1 MNIQENVQLKTYNT
15 FGVKARA
22 SRFAIVKDAGD
33 LTGFIRNYASRREN
47 LMILNGGSNVLFTR
61 DFEGILFKLETQG
74 ITKAKEDQDYVW
86 LQVAAG
92 VNWHEFVT
100 SCIRNNLGGVE
111 NLSLIPGNTGAA
123 PIQNIGAYGVEQ
135 KDVFEELEA
144 LNIHN
149 GEIRQFDAAAC
160 RFGYRDSIFKTEER
174 GNWIVLRVTYRLRK
188 NPEFNTTYGAI
199 QSELEKMGV
208 DEFSVQSIGQA
219 VCNIRSSKL
228 PDTEVVGNAGSFF
241 KNPLVPKKTAE
252 ELKAEFPQM
261 VAYEAD
267 EYHTKLAA
275 GWLIDT
281 LGWKGYREGDAGVWK
296 SQALVLVNYG
306 NATGAD
312 ILRLAE
318 KIQDSVHKRFG
329 ILLEPEV
336 NIV

>member
-33 LTGFIRNYASRREN
+33 LTGFIRNYAGRREN